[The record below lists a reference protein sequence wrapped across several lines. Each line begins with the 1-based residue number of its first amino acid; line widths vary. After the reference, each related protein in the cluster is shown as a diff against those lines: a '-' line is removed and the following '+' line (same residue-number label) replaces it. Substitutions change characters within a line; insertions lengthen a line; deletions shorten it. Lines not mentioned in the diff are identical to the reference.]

1 MTISK
6 LKDLIGLKVVFKLEY
21 DDFQQEVIGI
31 VSSAYL
37 DDFHFNEKSNE
48 PIYTRVTFSPVEEN
62 EELKEIDEDEYNSIF
77 EDEYSLEDILKILN

>member
-6 LKDLIGLKVVFKLEY
+6 LKDLIGLKVVFKVEY

-31 VSSAYL
+31 VSNAYL
-37 DDFHFNEKSNE
+37 DDFYFNEKQNE
-48 PIYTRVTFSPVEEN
+48 PIYTRVRFNPVEEN
-62 EELKEIDEDEYNSIF
+62 EELQEIDEDEYNSIF

>member
-1 MTISK
+1 MTITK

-31 VSSAYL
+31 VSSDYL
-37 DDFHFNEKSNE
+37 DDFYFNEKSNE